1 MAYKVIILYQLYMP
15 SYFLGTFTEY
25 PYLNPFYRNHYYIFI
40 DSFKT
45 STDTPTI

>member
-1 MAYKVIILYQLYMP
+1 MFFTDQPPLLKTFFPILLFFNR
-15 SYFLGTFTEY
+15 YFV
-25 PYLNPFYRNHYYIFI
+25 YLNPFYRNHYYIFI